1 MSRFHQSVRCTKEKK
16 VFERNK
22 FMGVL
27 KDNRGINTVEIIIIL
42 AVFIG
47 LILLFKDYIT
57 EFLQKIFNDIDDNTD
72 SILNVIMPLVRR

>member
-1 MSRFHQSVRCTKEKK
+1 
-16 VFERNK
+16 
-22 FMGVL
+22 MGVL